1 MRDVLMKRPFTDAG
15 LSPDLTLGE
24 LEDQMG
30 RILRGKKS
38 VLPLEVFQELTG
50 LARMDEWAEAVIIDM
65 LEGFGF
71 GSCAAVG
78 GAHTGTPR
86 TGAIQ
91 RYGRTPTPPERRTC

>member
-1 MRDVLMKRPFTDAG
+1 MRRLFTDAG
-15 LSPDLTLGE
+15 IPAEMTIGE

-65 LEGFGF
+65 VEGFGF
-71 GSCAAVG
+71 ADAGDG
-78 GAHTGTPR
+78 LFYRIEKPRLTDGLTGK
-86 TGAIQ
+86 GLWN
-91 RYGRTPTPPERRTC
+91 